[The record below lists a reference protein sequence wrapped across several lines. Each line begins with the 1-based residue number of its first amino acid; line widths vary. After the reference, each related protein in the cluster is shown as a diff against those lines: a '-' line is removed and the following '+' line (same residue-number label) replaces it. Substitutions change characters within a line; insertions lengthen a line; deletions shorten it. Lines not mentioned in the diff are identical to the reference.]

1 MTEQL
6 AVLNSL
12 RFDPATGIGLF
23 ENADIVTAS
32 LLARRAHCTDETV
45 LLALAL
51 AVWAHRNGHACLNLD
66 TLTDDLDRAIA
77 RSGQE

>member
-1 MTEQL
+1 MTEPL
-6 AVLNSL
+6 AILNAL
-12 RFDPATGIGLF
+12 LFDSETGTGLF

-32 LLARRAHCTDETV
+32 MLARRANCTDETV

-66 TLTDDLDRAIA
+66 TLT
-77 RSGQE
+77 